1 MGDKSL
7 ITYHSSPITHK
18 KMTIIQLAWKNLTA
32 RPLSMLLTLVLFA
45 LGVGLTSLLLL
56 VNKQLTDKFEKNL
69 AGVDIVVGAK
79 GSPLQLILCNMYHVD
94 VPTGNISLKAAKP
107 FLNPRHPLIKQAI
120 PLSLGDSYKG
130 YRIVGTL
137 KEFTTLYKG
146 EIAEGKLWENP
157 MEMAIGATVAAKT
170 GLKIGDFFASNHGL
184 SIDGDEH
191 EDSKFKVVGI
201 FKPSNTVLDQLIL
214 TGTASIWQVHEHEK
228 AEKEEHVVSEKKAL
242 MEVDELHKH
251 EMAYPQPTLTPSVP
265 ETPKDERTALLEADS
280 TKQITSLLIQFKN
293 NKNIQALNFQRNM
306 NENTDMQAATPALEL
321 NRLFEMMGVG
331 EKALKS
337 LAFLIVFVSG
347 LSIFIAL
354 FNSLKERRYELA
366 LMRVMGAGRTK
377 LFLLIVLEG
386 LLLSFIGFVVGIALS
401 HGAMQILAQ
410 YMSDAYRYS
419 FTGWTWMKEEWF
431 LLVGALAI
439 GFVAAIIPAWNAYRT
454 DISRTLSKA

>member
-1 MGDKSL
+1 
-7 ITYHSSPITHK
+7 
-18 KMTIIQLAWKNLTA
+18 MTIIQLAWKNLTA

-137 KEFTTLYKG
+137 KDFTTLYKG
-146 EIAEGKLWENP
+146 EIEEGKLWENP

-170 GLKIGDFFASNHGL
+170 GLKIGDSFASNHGL

-214 TGTASIWQVHEHEK
+214 THTATIWQVHEHEK
-228 AEKEEHVVSEKKAL
+228 AEKNEPVEPENRAL
-242 MEVDELHKH
+242 IEADELHKH
-251 EMAYPQPTLTPSVP
+251 EMAYLQPQATLTPSVSH
-265 ETPKDERTALLEADS
+265 TSKDERTALLEADS

-354 FNSLKERRYELA
+354 FSSLKERRYELA

-386 LLLSFIGFVVGIALS
+386 LLLSFIGFIVGIALS
-401 HGAMQILAQ
+401 HGAMQILAH

-419 FTGWTWMKEEWF
+419 FTGWTWMKEEWY
-431 LLVGALAI
+431 LLLGALGI
-439 GFVAAIIPAWNAYRT
+439 GFVAAIIPALNAYQT

>member
-1 MGDKSL
+1 
-7 ITYHSSPITHK
+7 
-18 KMTIIQLAWKNLTA
+18 MTIIQLAWKNLTA

-137 KEFTTLYKG
+137 KDFTTLYKG

-170 GLKIGDFFASNHGL
+170 GLKIGDSFASNHGL

-214 TGTASIWQVHEHEK
+214 TNTASIWQVHEHEK
-228 AEKEEHVVSEKKAL
+228 AGKEQPVELENKAL
-242 MEVDELHKH
+242 IEADELHKH
-251 EMAYPQPTLTPSVP
+251 EMAYPQPTILPPSVSDA
-265 ETPKDERTALLEADS
+265 PKDERTALLEADS

-419 FTGWTWMKEEWF
+419 FTGWTWMVEEGY

-439 GFVAAIIPAWNAYRT
+439 GFVAAIIPAFNAYRT

>member
-1 MGDKSL
+1 
-7 ITYHSSPITHK
+7 
-18 KMTIIQLAWKNLTA
+18 MTIIQLAWKNLTA

-137 KEFTTLYKG
+137 KDFTTLYKG
-146 EIAEGKLWENP
+146 EIGEGKLWENP

-170 GLKIGDFFASNHGL
+170 DLKIGDSFASNHGL
-184 SIDGDEH
+184 SIDGNEH

-214 TGTASIWQVHEHEK
+214 TNTATIWQVHDHEK
-228 AEKEEHVVSEKKAL
+228 AEKNEFVESENKAL
-242 MEVDELHKH
+242 NEADELHKH
-251 EMAYPQPTLTPSVP
+251 ELAYPQEASPSVASIP
-265 ETPKDERTALLEADS
+265 RNDKTAASKDERTALLEADS

-337 LAFLIVFVSG
+337 LAYLIVFVSG

-354 FNSLKERRYELA
+354 FSSLKERRYELA

-377 LFLLIVLEG
+377 LFLLIILEG
-386 LLLSFIGFVVGIALS
+386 LLLSFIGFIVGIALS
-401 HGAMQILAQ
+401 HGAMQILAN

-419 FTGWTWMKEEWF
+419 FTGWTWMIEEWY
-431 LLVGALAI
+431 LLAGALAI
-439 GFVAAIIPAWNAYRT
+439 GLVAAIIPAWNAYRT
-454 DISRTLSKA
+454 DISQTLSKA

>member
-1 MGDKSL
+1 
-7 ITYHSSPITHK
+7 
-18 KMTIIQLAWKNLTA
+18 MTIIQLAWKNLTA

-56 VNKQLTDKFEKNL
+56 VNRQLTDKFEKNL

-137 KEFTTLYKG
+137 KDFTTLYKG
-146 EIAEGKLWENP
+146 EIEEGKLWDNP

-170 GLKIGDFFASNHGL
+170 GLKIGDSFASNHGL
-184 SIDGDEH
+184 SMDGDEH

-214 TGTASIWQVHEHEK
+214 TNTATIWQVHDHEK
-228 AEKEEHVVSEKKAL
+228 AEKNELVESENKASN
-242 MEVDELHKH
+242 EADELHKH
-251 EMAYPQPTLTPSVP
+251 ELAYPQETSPSVDSIP
-265 ETPKDERTALLEADS
+265 RNDRPAASKDERTALLEADS

-354 FNSLKERRYELA
+354 FSSLKERRYELA

-386 LLLSFIGFVVGIALS
+386 LLLSFIGFLVGIALS
-401 HGAMQILAQ
+401 HCAMQILAH

-419 FTGWTWMKEEWF
+419 FTGWTWMREEWF
-431 LLVGALAI
+431 LLAGALVI
-439 GFVAAIIPAWNAYRT
+439 GLVAAIIPAWNAYRT
-454 DISRTLSKA
+454 DISKTLSKA

>member
-1 MGDKSL
+1 
-7 ITYHSSPITHK
+7 
-18 KMTIIQLAWKNLTA
+18 MTIIQLAWKNLTA

-45 LGVGLTSLLLL
+45 VGVGLTSLLLL
-56 VNKQLTDKFEKNL
+56 VNRQLTDKFEKNL

-137 KEFTTLYKG
+137 KDFTTLYKG
-146 EIAEGKLWENP
+146 EIEEGKLWENP

-170 GLKIGDFFASNHGL
+170 GLKIGDSFASNHGL

-214 TGTASIWQVHEHEK
+214 TNTATIWQVHDHEK
-228 AEKEEHVVSEKKAL
+228 AEKNEFVESENKAL
-242 MEVDELHKH
+242 NEADELHKH
-251 EMAYPQPTLTPSVP
+251 ELAYPQEASPSVASIP
-265 ETPKDERTALLEADS
+265 RNDKTAASKDERTALLEADS

-354 FNSLKERRYELA
+354 FSSLKERRYELA

-386 LLLSFIGFVVGIALS
+386 LLLSFIGFIVGIALS
-401 HGAMQILAQ
+401 HGAMQILAH

-419 FTGWTWMKEEWF
+419 FTGWTWMKEEWY
-431 LLVGALAI
+431 LLLGASGI
-439 GFVAAIIPAWNAYRT
+439 GFVAAIIPALNAYQT

>member
-1 MGDKSL
+1 
-7 ITYHSSPITHK
+7 
-18 KMTIIQLAWKNLTA
+18 
-32 RPLSMLLTLVLFA
+32 
-45 LGVGLTSLLLL
+45 
-56 VNKQLTDKFEKNL
+56 
-69 AGVDIVVGAK
+69 
-79 GSPLQLILCNMYHVD
+79 
-94 VPTGNISLKAAKP
+94 
-107 FLNPRHPLIKQAI
+107 
-120 PLSLGDSYKG
+120 
-130 YRIVGTL
+130 
-137 KEFTTLYKG
+137 
-146 EIAEGKLWENP
+146 

-170 GLKIGDFFASNHGL
+170 GLKIGDSFASNHGL

-214 TGTASIWQVHEHEK
+214 TQTATIWQVHEHEK
-228 AEKEEHVVSEKKAL
+228 AEKNEPVEPENRAL
-242 MEVDELHKH
+242 IEADELHKH
-251 EMAYPQPTLTPSVP
+251 EMAYIQPQATLTPSVSH
-265 ETPKDERTALLEADS
+265 TSKDERTALLEADS

-354 FNSLKERRYELA
+354 FSSLKERRYELA

-386 LLLSFIGFVVGIALS
+386 LLLSFIGFIVGIALS
-401 HGAMQILAQ
+401 HGAMQILAH

-419 FTGWTWMKEEWF
+419 FTGWTWMKEEWY
-431 LLVGALAI
+431 LLLGALGI
-439 GFVAAIIPAWNAYRT
+439 GFVAAIIPALNAYQT

>member
-1 MGDKSL
+1 
-7 ITYHSSPITHK
+7 
-18 KMTIIQLAWKNLTA
+18 MTIIQLAWKNLTA

-137 KEFTTLYKG
+137 KDFTTLYKG
-146 EIAEGKLWENP
+146 EIEEGKLWENP

-170 GLKIGDFFASNHGL
+170 GLKIGDSFASNHGL

-214 TGTASIWQVHEHEK
+214 TQTATIWQVHEHEK
-228 AEKEEHVVSEKKAL
+228 AEKNEPVEPENRAL
-242 MEVDELHKH
+242 IEADELHKH
-251 EMAYPQPTLTPSVP
+251 EMAYPQPQATLTPSVSH
-265 ETPKDERTALLEADS
+265 TSKDERTALLEADS

-354 FNSLKERRYELA
+354 FSSLKERRYELA
-366 LMRVMGAGRTK
+366 LVRVMGAGRTK

-386 LLLSFIGFVVGIALS
+386 LLLSFIGFIVGIALS
-401 HGAMQILAQ
+401 HGAMQILAH

-419 FTGWTWMKEEWF
+419 FTGWTWMKEEWY
-431 LLVGALAI
+431 LLLGALGI
-439 GFVAAIIPAWNAYRT
+439 GFVAAIIPALNAYQT

>member
-1 MGDKSL
+1 
-7 ITYHSSPITHK
+7 
-18 KMTIIQLAWKNLTA
+18 MTIIQLAWKNLTA

-137 KEFTTLYKG
+137 KDFTTLYKG

-170 GLKIGDFFASNHGL
+170 GLKIGDYFASNHGL

-214 TGTASIWQVHEHEK
+214 TNTATIWQMPDHEK
-228 AEKEEHVVSEKKAL
+228 AEKNELVESEHKAL
-242 MEVDELHKH
+242 NEADELHKH
-251 EMAYPQPTLTPSVP
+251 EMAYPQPTTLPPSVS

-386 LLLSFIGFVVGIALS
+386 LLLSFIGFMVGMALS
-401 HGAMQILAQ
+401 HGAMQILAH

-419 FTGWTWMKEEWF
+419 FTGWTWMKEEWY
-431 LLVGALAI
+431 LLLGALVI
-439 GFVAAIIPAWNAYRT
+439 GFVAAIIPALNAYRT
-454 DISRTLSKA
+454 DISQTLSKA

>member
-1 MGDKSL
+1 
-7 ITYHSSPITHK
+7 
-18 KMTIIQLAWKNLTA
+18 MTIIQLAWKNLTA

-56 VNKQLTDKFEKNL
+56 VNRQLTDKFEKNL

-137 KEFTTLYKG
+137 KDFTTLYKG
-146 EIAEGKLWENP
+146 EIEKGKLWENP

-170 GLKIGDFFASNHGL
+170 GLKIGDSFASNHGL

-214 TGTASIWQVHEHEK
+214 TQTATIWQVHEHEK
-228 AEKEEHVVSEKKAL
+228 AEKNEPVEPENRAL
-242 MEVDELHKH
+242 IEADELHKH
-251 EMAYPQPTLTPSVP
+251 EMAYPQPQATLTPSVSH
-265 ETPKDERTALLEADS
+265 TSKDERTALLEADS

-354 FNSLKERRYELA
+354 FSSLKERRYELA

-386 LLLSFIGFVVGIALS
+386 LLLSFIGFIVGIALS
-401 HGAMQILAQ
+401 HGAMQILAH

-419 FTGWTWMKEEWF
+419 FTGWTWMKEEWY
-431 LLVGALAI
+431 LLLGALGI
-439 GFVAAIIPAWNAYRT
+439 GFVAAIIPALNAYQT

>member
-1 MGDKSL
+1 
-7 ITYHSSPITHK
+7 
-18 KMTIIQLAWKNLTA
+18 MTIIQLAWKNLTA

-137 KEFTTLYKG
+137 KDFTTLYKG

-170 GLKIGDFFASNHGL
+170 GLKIGDSFASNHGL

-201 FKPSNTVLDQLIL
+201 FKPSNTVLDQLML
-214 TGTASIWQVHEHEK
+214 TNTASIWQVHEHEK
-228 AEKEEHVVSEKKAL
+228 ARKEQPIEVEKKELVQA
-242 MEVDELHKH
+242 DELHKH
-251 EMAYPQPTLTPSVP
+251 EMAYPQESHPSVAADK
-265 ETPKDERTALLEADS
+265 TDVPKDERTALLEADS

-331 EKALKS
+331 EKALRS
-337 LAFLIVFVSG
+337 LAILIVIVSG

-386 LLLSFIGFVVGIALS
+386 LLLSFIGFMVGIALS
-401 HGAMQILAQ
+401 HSAMQILAH

-419 FTGWTWMKEEWF
+419 FTGWTWMVGEGY
-431 LLVGALAI
+431 LLIGALAI
-439 GFVAAIIPAWNAYRT
+439 GFAAAIIPALNAYRT